1 MKTTNKRKLV
11 FLWAIFSLILS
22 HVAYAQERKVSGKI
36 TGADD
41 NLPIPG
47 VSVSVKG
54 NQKGTSTDVNGQFI
68 ITAKTGDIL
77 VFRAIGYQSQE
88 KSLGEASVINIALK
102 SETSNLDEVVV
113 IGYGVQKKKL
123 TTGANLQV
131 KGDDIQKQSSTSVL
145 QALQGQTP
153 GMQITSSSGQPGSG
167 MNVTIRGKGTIGYKD
182 ASGNFVDNSGPLYVV
197 DGLVGVDIS
206 TINPADIESIDV
218 LKDAASAAIY
228 GSNSANGVILVT
240 TKTGKKGKR
249 TSVTFDAY
257 TGTQQ
262 VARMADLLNAKE
274 YAAMM
279 NEAAINSGK
288 SPIFTPDSIAALG
301 QGTNWLDEMFVKNAA
316 TKNYVFGIQGSS
328 AASVYSTSLSY
339 TGQEGIVGGK
349 DLSNYGRY
357 NLRIN
362 TEHNL
367 YKEVIKFGQH
377 LNFVY
382 TKNNG
387 IGVGGLYNNSLRS
400 AFSTSPFLKMYDDE
414 GNFFNNDIQGAW
426 NRGEANPYAEM
437 VYNNQNRNNK
447 QNLFGDIYASVSP
460 IKGLTFRT
468 SFGFKYESNEG
479 NSFSPTYHLSQY
491 SFRDIN
497 AASQSMGKNRTLQFD
512 NLLTYK
518 FDLEKANN
526 FEVMA
531 GSSSI
536 STDVSNLFGSNQDLV
551 FTDLDHAYVT
561 NALSKD
567 GAVKNLS
574 GSAFDFKQLSYFGR
588 LQYNYKETYLLNATL
603 RADGSSNFAKGQR
616 WGYFPSFSGGWVASN
631 EAFLANTRN
640 WLDFLKVRASWGRVG
655 NQNIARDQY
664 LATVL
669 FINTNYSFGN
679 GEGVSTLVPG
689 AFPDRLANELI
700 KWETSEQTNIGFD
713 ARFLRGKLNA
723 NFDYYIKNT
732 KDWLVE
738 APILN
743 TAGARPPVINGGDVK
758 NSGVELALNYSSNIG
773 KFNYSVGANGAYNK
787 NRVGNIPTLD
797 KTIHGNLNALYVNAL
812 EFYRAEN
819 DYPIGYFRGYKT
831 AGIFQTEAEVATYR
845 STSGKVIQPTAAPG
859 DVRFVDLDDNGVIND
874 ADKTMIGDPNPHYIY
889 GLNFSANYKGFDFY
903 VLASG
908 VAGNQIIQ
916 SWRNPSSSLGNY
928 SAAILDRWHGP
939 GSSNRM
945 PRVTE
950 DNRNFAQIS
959 DLYVQDGDFLRI
971 SNVTLGYDFSK
982 LFNKSYLGKV
992 RLYAAALNLF
1002 TFTKYDGMDPEI
1014 GYGEGFSSG
1023 VDVGYYPRPRTFM
1036 LGANVRF

>member
-11 FLWAIFSLILS
+11 FLWAIFSWLFLG
-22 HVAYAQERKVSGKI
+22 HVTYGQEIKVSGKV

-47 VSVSVKG
+47 VSVNVKG
-54 NQKGTSTDVNGQFI
+54 KQKGTSTNVNGQFA
-68 ITAKTGDIL
+68 ITAQTGDIL
-77 VFRAIGYQSQE
+77 VFRALGYQLEERSI
-88 KSLGEASVINIALK
+88 GNISVIDVSLK
-102 SETSNLDEVVV
+102 AEVNNLNEVVV

-131 KGDDIQKQSSTSVL
+131 KGDDIEKQSSTNVL

-153 GMQITSSSGQPGSG
+153 GVQITTTSGQPGSG
-167 MNVTIRGKGTIGYKD
+167 INVTIRGRGTIGYKD
-182 ASGNFVDNSGPLYVV
+182 ANGNQVNNNGPLYVV
-197 DGLVGVDIS
+197 DGLMGVDIT

-228 GSNSANGVILVT
+228 GSNSANGVVLIT
-240 TKTGKKGKR
+240 TKTGKQGKR

-262 VARMADLLNAKE
+262 VARKADLLNARE
-274 YAAMM
+274 YATIM

-288 SPIFTPDSIAALG
+288 PAIFTNAAIAELG
-301 QGTNWLDEMFVKNAA
+301 EGTDWLDEMFVKNAA
-316 TKNYVFGIQGSS
+316 TENYVLGVQGSS
-328 AASVYSTSLSY
+328 GASVYSTSLSY
-339 TGQEGIVGGK
+339 TGQEGVVGGK
-349 DLSNYGRY
+349 SLSNYDRY
-357 NLRIN
+357 NFRIN

-367 YKEVIKFGQH
+367 YKDIIKFGQH

-387 IGVGGLYNNSLRS
+387 IGVGNQYNNTLRG
-400 AFSTSPFLKMYDDE
+400 AFTTSPFLKMYDDA
-414 GNFFNNDIQGAW
+414 GNFFNNDISGVW

-479 NSFSPTYHLSQY
+479 RAFFPIYHLSQF
-491 SFRDIN
+491 SFRDKTSAN
-497 AASQSMGKNRTLQFD
+497 QSMGKNRTLQFD
-512 NLLTYK
+512 NVLSYK
-518 FDLEKANN
+518 FDLATENH

-536 STDVSNLFGSNQDLV
+536 STNESSMFGSNQNLIFADLE
-551 FTDLDHAYVT
+551 HAYLT
-561 NALSKD
+561 NATGRD
-567 GAVKNLS
+567 GSVINLT
-574 GSAFDFKQLSYFGR
+574 GSPKEFKQLSYFGR
-588 LQYNYKETYLLNATL
+588 VQYNYKERYLFNTTL
-603 RADGSSNFAKGQR
+603 RADASSRFAKGHR
-616 WGYFPSFSGGWVASN
+616 WGYFPSFSAGWVATN
-631 EAFLANTRN
+631 ESFFANTRN
-640 WLDFLKVRASWGRVG
+640 WLDFLKVRASWGQVG
-655 NQNIARDQY
+655 NQNIAPYQY
-664 LATVL
+664 LAPIQLTT
-669 FINTNYSFGN
+669 TNYIFGTT
-679 GEGVSTLVPG
+679 EGVLTPG
-689 AFPDRLANELI
+689 AFPKRLANEDI

-713 ARFLRGKLNA
+713 ARFLNGKLNSS
-723 NFDYYIKNT
+723 FDYYIKNT
-732 KDWLVE
+732 KDWLIA

-743 TAGARPPVINGGDVK
+743 TAGADAPVINGGDVK
-758 NSGVELALNYSSNIG
+758 NSGVELALNYSSKVG

-787 NRVGNIPTLD
+787 NKVGNIPTAD
-797 KTIHGNLNALYVNAL
+797 KIVHGDVNLLYVNAL

-819 DYPIGYFRGYKT
+819 GYPIGYFRGYKT
-831 AGIFQTEAEVATYR
+831 AGIFQTEADVAAYR

-859 DVRFVDLDDNGVIND
+859 DVRFVDRNDDGVISD
-874 ADKTMIGDPNPHYIY
+874 ADKTLIGDPNPHYTY

-903 VLASG
+903 LLASG

-971 SNVTLGYDFSK
+971 SNVTIGYDFTK
-982 LFNKSYLGKV
+982 LLNKSYLAKV

-1036 LGANVRF
+1036 LGANIRF